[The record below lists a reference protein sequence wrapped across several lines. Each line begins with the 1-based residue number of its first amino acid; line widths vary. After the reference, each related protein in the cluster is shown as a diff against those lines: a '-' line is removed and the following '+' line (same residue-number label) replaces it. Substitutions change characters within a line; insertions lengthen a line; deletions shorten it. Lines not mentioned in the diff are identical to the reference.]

1 MTSEEANGEPIH
13 SYIVTA
19 SDGGGRATVT
29 AESGQNSHT
38 FYDLDPDTEYTF
50 SYLGVNSVGEGTEA
64 SDPSNTVTPWAVPTP
79 PTEVSASM
87 PSEGEGAGPDGRAT
101 ISWSGASGNGTTIKA
116 HVVGWHGGS
125 TVVSG
130 TSLDVTGLTNEIGR
144 AHV

>member
-1 MTSEEANGEPIH
+1 MSTSATNTLSLHDALPISEMTSEEANGEPIH

-87 PSEGEGAGPDGRAT
+87 PSE
-101 ISWSGASGNGTTIKA
+101 
-116 HVVGWHGGS
+116 
-125 TVVSG
+125 
-130 TSLDVTGLTNEIGR
+130 EIGR
-144 AHV
+144 ASCRES